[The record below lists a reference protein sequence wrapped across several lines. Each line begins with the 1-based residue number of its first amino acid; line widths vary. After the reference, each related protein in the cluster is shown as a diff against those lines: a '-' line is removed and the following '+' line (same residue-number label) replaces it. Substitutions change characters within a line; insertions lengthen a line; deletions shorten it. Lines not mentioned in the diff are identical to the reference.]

1 MEDCLIMKVNTSSLS
16 MEDVKSCFK
25 TPEKKPITD
34 LNLKNQ
40 PSKFFDSARVKEVK
54 GIIHQILHK
63 IKLFFGF
70 IKYNWGE
77 SRQTA
82 MKAILKSIRVELGKV
97 VDDCKSNNKSLPEES
112 ITLYTNPQKTYAI
125 TLHNN
130 LLQITRVALNK
141 HALLEPIGEPID
153 LLTLP
158 NMESCSV
165 FIGELLKHHHSH
177 IEETEITFI
186 KPFVSN
192 SKFRKI
198 YDKGT
203 GLPIRYELHIDDNIS
218 PVVIPL
224 NANYDVNDKP
234 DIISGNSKTHVI
246 LKPNGLVKKTN
257 GMFNNENALRLNSF
271 AKFIKTHTQ
280 NPDTKNASQI
290 IVPVMGKS
298 GILYMPKITKNPDL
312 QLGKLHEY
320 PDEELKLKVKV
331 LYKNL
336 LDEMQKIMSDN
347 TYCINSQLED
357 AYSYQFSDFK
367 LPQLVYGKKIA
378 DTEDNLYLVDNDLGV
393 LALSLTLIH
402 YPTTPIYSSEVFI
415 DLVKN
420 SDGEYKFEFSSD
432 TEQFIAILISTV
444 ELYTG
449 FKFGKIHGYTAY
461 FISEF
466 SADIFATQNNLKNG
480 IYRTADDKYFQV
492 IDSKINQLTLS
503 VKSREISRSKKNK
516 HLNNYIYDKLFKGGI
531 VRDKSEHP
539 IFLAKLKETIKPEK
553 LVEVKELFEGLMN
566 YDNAQGG
573 VKNAHTK
580 INKMMNKY
588 FNTQAVEKLSDLFI

>member
-1 MEDCLIMKVNTSSLS
+1 MEGCLIMKVNTSSLS

-40 PSKFFDSARVKEVK
+40 PSKFFDSAQVKEVK

-70 IKYNWGE
+70 IEFNWGE

-186 KPFVSN
+186 KPFVAN
-192 SKFRKI
+192 PEFRKI
-198 YDKGT
+198 YDKDT
-203 GLPIRYELHIDDNIS
+203 GLAIRYELYMDDNIS

-257 GMFNNENALRLNSF
+257 DEFDNYNNNVLRLNSF
-271 AKFIKTHTQ
+271 AQFIHKSTQ

-298 GILYMPKITKNPDL
+298 GILYMPKITKNPVI
-312 QLGKLHEY
+312 QLEKLYEY
-320 PDEELKLKVKV
+320 PDEELKLKVKE
-331 LYKNL
+331 LYKTL
-336 LDEMQKIMSDN
+336 LDEMQKIMSNN
-347 TYCINSQLED
+347 TYYNNVVSGTTKVN
-357 AYSYQFSDFK
+357 SYQFSDFK
-367 LPQLVYGKKIA
+367 LPQLVYGKKTE
-378 DTEDNLYLVDNDLGV
+378 DTEDNLYLLDNESGV
-393 LALSLTLIH
+393 LDGNH
-402 YPTTPIYSSEVFI
+402 YPTPIY
-415 DLVKN
+415 
-420 SDGEYKFEFSSD
+420 
-432 TEQFIAILISTV
+432 T
-444 ELYTG
+444 
-449 FKFGKIHGYTAY
+449 
-461 FISEF
+461 
-466 SADIFATQNNLKNG
+466 
-480 IYRTADDKYFQV
+480 
-492 IDSKINQLTLS
+492 
-503 VKSREISRSKKNK
+503 
-516 HLNNYIYDKLFKGGI
+516 
-531 VRDKSEHP
+531 
-539 IFLAKLKETIKPEK
+539 
-553 LVEVKELFEGLMN
+553 
-566 YDNAQGG
+566 
-573 VKNAHTK
+573 
-580 INKMMNKY
+580 
-588 FNTQAVEKLSDLFI
+588 